1 MDVFKHVCE
10 SHQVEKKNCC
20 QSSKELRIAEP
31 SGTATRL
38 AGRYGYTPGGVEWRQ
53 IRFAA
58 PPPGIF
64 TASSLRVLLFV
75 QGGTVFSYW
84 EILLLTTIPEKF
96 QANKRHQWLFMC

>member
-31 SGTATRL
+31 SGTATWL
-38 AGRYGYTPGGVEWRQ
+38 AGRYGYTPGGVEWWRQ

-75 QGGTVFSYW
+75 QGGT
-84 EILLLTTIPEKF
+84 LLGNFAFDNYAEKF